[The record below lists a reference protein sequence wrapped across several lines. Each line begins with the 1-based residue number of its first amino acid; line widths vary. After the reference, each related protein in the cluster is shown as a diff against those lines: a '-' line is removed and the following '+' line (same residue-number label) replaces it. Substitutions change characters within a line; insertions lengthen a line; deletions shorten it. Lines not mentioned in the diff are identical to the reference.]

1 MTLAADPLRPTPDR
15 RGAARPPVHGPV
27 PLPQARGPVS
37 AALLDALRRR
47 PWEARLGDALW
58 WNGAI
63 ADAAAD
69 DDLQLALFCVYELH
83 YRGLD
88 GVAEDWEWQPDLLR
102 VRHEWE
108 QVLLAGLESEVGA
121 PHSLQQR
128 SREATVARLVE
139 TAKRERESSLAEY
152 VMREARADQLRE
164 LLIHRSVA
172 ELRAGDL
179 YAWALPRLSGSAKA
193 ALVGLEAS
201 TYGMGR
207 LPLMRAELF
216 RSLMT
221 SWQLDPDYG
230 HHVDRV
236 PGVAL
241 LATNLLTLFGLH
253 RRWRGALL
261 GHLAATEVSGWLPS
275 ARLAHGHRRLG
286 GSEAGSRFFD
296 EQLGGGTNRERL
308 ATTGLVGG
316 LLAQHPALSG
326 DVVFGARCAVLLEDL
341 LAAHVL
347 PRWHRGSSSL
357 RPAAGDPTD

>member
-1 MTLAADPLRPTPDR
+1 MTLAADPARSTADR
-15 RGAARPPVHGPV
+15 STLPAVPYDAPV
-27 PLPQARGPVS
+27 PLPQPRGPVS
-37 AALLDALRRR
+37 AALVDVLRRR

-58 WNGAI
+58 WRGAI
-63 ADAAAD
+63 ADAPAD

-83 YRGLD
+83 YRGLE
-88 GVAEDWEWQPDLLR
+88 GVAEDWEWQPDLVR

-139 TAKRERESSLAEY
+139 TARRGRDSSLAEY
-152 VMREARADQLRE
+152 VLREAAADQFRE

-179 YAWALPRLSGSAKA
+179 HAWVLPRLSGSAKA

-216 RSLMT
+216 RALLR
-221 SWQLDPDYG
+221 SWRLDPGYG
-230 HHVDRV
+230 HYVDRV
-236 PGVAL
+236 PGVTL
-241 LATNLLTLFGLH
+241 LATNVLTLFGLN

-261 GHLAATEVSGWLPS
+261 GHLAATEVSGWLSS

-286 GSEAGSRFFD
+286 GSEAGGRYFD
-296 EQLGGGTNRERL
+296 EQLVGETHRERL
-308 ATTGLVGG
+308 ATTDLVGG
-316 LLAQHPALSG
+316 FLAQQPGLSG

-347 PRWHRGSSSL
+347 PRWHRGGSSL
-357 RPAAGDPTD
+357 RTG